1 MTAINMDH
9 GLSFHSPDSTLSK
22 LLTGTSYGN
31 GCCSQSSTQFPSSV
45 LYRGINYQSASEAL
59 EAYIDNFENKLS
71 SPYHANK
78 LHSESSSKLFS
89 TSPHNRE
96 EVFRQQ
102 HSFRGLDF
110 LSGPLQRRIDS
121 EPDLMSLTTDD
132 LVNLPPDGSLPLT
145 RTSALRYWTDTKR
158 HLGTRLKHNSDASL
172 KPPTVSYEDWR
183 RKNNDSFAL
192 SSRKAGDKPL
202 NRTAS
207 LKPSR
212 IVYSMRGPSTGGK
225 YEAPFVPG
233 GPSVKGCRFGD
244 HKLNSLS
251 QQNYPRWLTSQK
263 SELGVSGISSIPELK
278 YPGWLQDCDL
288 GSDLNDPV
296 ALNGSSRD
304 THCETELGDFKLHSS
319 AAKSMPR
326 HEHFAQYSHSE
337 DQEFHNHTREPG
349 ARGFLQ
355 RSPWHRLHGALN
367 PCRTEEMGDSRGSN
381 PFREE
386 HIDLLIQKAE
396 YVLDALSQ
404 QVTSQQ
410 ENPGSPGTEEVLD
423 ADRSWDNPPFT
434 FKSPVPVGNSGED
447 CFEVSN
453 PAQDNDILHSHFNIC
468 NQKNHLGSSEVSGRK
483 HHGPVEALKQMLFSL
498 QTVQQGFDEEPTKQ
512 QEEIPESFTSQNQS
526 LDFEEAPGSKS
537 LQRALSHLKHLKGLV
552 DDISRKK
559 NKEPESN
566 QYD

>member
-1 MTAINMDH
+1 MDH

-22 LLTGTSYGN
+22 LTCTSYGN
-31 GCCSQSSTQFPSSV
+31 GCCSQGSTQFPSSV

-110 LSGPLQRRIDS
+110 LTRPLQRRIDS

-145 RTSALRYWTDTKR
+145 RASARRCWTDTKQ
-158 HLGTRLKHNSDASL
+158 HLGTRSKHNSLASL
-172 KPPTVSYEDWR
+172 KPPSVSYEDWQR
-183 RKNNDSFAL
+183 RSNDSFAL

-212 IVYSMRGPSTGGK
+212 IVHSMRGASSGGK

-233 GPSVKGCRFGD
+233 GPSLKSCRFED
-244 HKLNSLS
+244 HKLNFPSR
-251 QQNYPRWLTSQK
+251 QNYPRWLTSQK

-296 ALNGSSRD
+296 ALNGNPRD
-304 THCETELGDFKLHSS
+304 THCETELVDFKLHSS
-319 AAKSMPR
+319 AAKCMPR
-326 HEHFAQYSHSE
+326 HEHFAHYSHSD
-337 DQEFHNHTREPG
+337 DQEFHNHIRRPG
-349 ARGFLQ
+349 TRGFLQ
-355 RSPWHRLHGALN
+355 RSPWHRLHSALTQ
-367 PCRTEEMGDSRGSN
+367 CSTEAVEDSRGSK

-404 QVTSQQ
+404 QVRSQQ

-423 ADRSWDNPPFT
+423 ADRSWDNPPIT

-447 CFEVSN
+447 CFDVSN
-453 PAQDNDILHSHFNIC
+453 PAQDNDIHHGHFNTC
-468 NQKNHLGSSEVSGRK
+468 NQKNHLSSSGVSGRK

-498 QTVQQGFDEEPTKQ
+498 QTVQQGFDEEPTEQ
-512 QEEIPESFTSQNQS
+512 QEEIPENFTSQNQS

-552 DDISRKK
+552 DDIGRKK